1 MNGASTES
9 GSESSISLPLSLG
22 AHVGNPALLPL
33 GRVLSYAMQDVLL
46 GSENRLKCSP
56 PGCKDS
62 GLLKK
67 SAEDYYYLV
76 DLTSRVA
83 PRRKGSIRMGRS
95 YRSRPKR
102 LGQKLRLIRHEL
114 GLSQSAMVK
123 ALNVRGEPLYPAS
136 ISLYE
141 NGKREPPLIVL
152 LHYARLVG
160 ICTDRLIDDKLE
172 LFGNDQLPPLAMGHC
187 A

>member
-1 MNGASTES
+1 
-9 GSESSISLPLSLG
+9 
-22 AHVGNPALLPL
+22 
-33 GRVLSYAMQDVLL
+33 
-46 GSENRLKCSP
+46 
-56 PGCKDS
+56 
-62 GLLKK
+62 
-67 SAEDYYYLV
+67 
-76 DLTSRVA
+76 
-83 PRRKGSIRMGRS
+83 MGRS

-102 LGQKLRLIRHEL
+102 LGEKLRLIRQKL
-114 GLSQSAMVK
+114 GLSQSGMVK

-152 LHYARLVG
+152 LNYARLVG

-172 LFGNDQLPPLAMGHC
+172 LFGGDLSSFALGHF